1 MNNAFYIGASGLKSY
16 QYDID
21 VIAHNVSNVSTD
33 GYKATSTD
41 FRDLM
46 YSALDINKNR
56 GKEVLDQNLLGRG
69 VKVMGQ
75 DMLYTQGVLKA
86 SEYDLDF
93 AITGDGLFEVDHN
106 GETYYTRNGSFDIS
120 VEEDGNWLV
129 TSEGAY
135 VHQWNG
141 EHIPVPYV
149 MNEDGTYSSKVDL
162 ETLTPSIAVYM
173 FDNPQGLE
181 RRDGTKFLPTELS
194 GEPRFADD
202 SSEILNH
209 YTENS
214 NVDLAKEM
222 SDLIVTQKAY
232 QFSARIVT
240 TADQLEETINS
251 LR

>member
-21 VIAHNVSNVSTD
+21 VIAHNVSNVATD
-33 GYKATSTD
+33 GYKSTSTD

-46 YSALDINKNR
+46 YSALDINENR
-56 GKEVLDQNLLGRG
+56 GKEVLDQELLGRG
-69 VKVMGQ
+69 VKVLGQ

-86 SEYDLDF
+86 TEHELDF
-93 AITGDGLFEVDHN
+93 AITGDALFQVDYE
-106 GETYYTRNGSFDIS
+106 GETYYTRNGNFDIS
-120 VEEDGNWLV
+120 VEDDGNWLV

-141 EHIPVPYV
+141 ERIPIPYV
-149 MNEDGTYSSKVDL
+149 ANEDGTYSSKVDL
-162 ETLTPSIAVYM
+162 QTLTPAIGLYV
-173 FDNPQGLE
+173 FNNPQGLE
-181 RRDGTKFLPTELS
+181 RRDSTKFLQTELS
-194 GEPRFADD
+194 GEPEFADAT
-202 SSEILNH
+202 SELLNH

-240 TADQLEETINS
+240 TADQLEETVNS